1 MAAARRVGRSVQIGS
16 LGAELGWSPHRLI
29 ARFREHVGL
38 SPKTAARVIRFD
50 RAVASLRSGTSRIAE
65 VAAAC
70 GYADQAHLSREFRE
84 LGDISPG
91 NFLQDVAPEAA

>member
-1 MAAARRVGRSVQIGS
+1 
-16 LGAELGWSPHRLI
+16 
-29 ARFREHVGL
+29 
-38 SPKTAARVIRFD
+38 
-50 RAVASLRSGTSRIAE
+50 